1 MPQSIFTNKVRPMY
15 IWTVMFKSLDRYI
28 IKELTVPFL
37 IGIFILTFL
46 ILIQQLLRLMELI
59 VGKGVDLLS
68 VGQIFI
74 TLLPSFFLLSIP
86 MAVMLASVVTFDR
99 LSSDNEIIALKS
111 VGIGFFRLIQPVLIF
126 SILASLLTLSMG
138 MLAQPPGKGSFKTL
152 AVKIL
157 KKRINVGLEEGRF
170 NETFSRMMIYV
181 ESMPTFSEL
190 QGVFIID
197 RRNPEIPVMIV
208 AKRGT
213 LTTETNNGIFG
224 FNLYNGSLHR
234 RGRDSLGYQRMTFE
248 RYDLR
253 VDLSSVA
260 GRQDAMT
267 KKTSYSE
274 IKKQIEASKGKDI
287 KSLQLLS
294 AFYKHFAL
302 SLAALVFGI
311 IGVPL
316 GIIAGRLTRVGGFTV
331 GIAIIG
337 LYYLLT
343 TFGDYLI
350 SIRLAPP
357 IIGASFPHF
366 FLIPFCIY
374 LLNITANESFPN
386 FLQFSNK
393 RP

>member
-1 MPQSIFTNKVRPMY
+1 
-15 IWTVMFKSLDRYI
+15 MFKSLDRYI
-28 IKELTVPFL
+28 LKELTIPFL

-46 ILIQQLLRLMELI
+46 ILIQQLLRLMELVI
-59 VGKGVDLLS
+59 GKGVDLVS
-68 VGQIFI
+68 VGQIFL

-111 VGIGFFRLIQPVLIF
+111 LGVGFYRLVRPVLLF
-126 SILASLLTLSMG
+126 SFLASLLTLSMG
-138 MLAQPPGKGSFKTL
+138 MLAQPLGKGSFKSL

-170 NETFSRMMIYV
+170 NETFSKMMIYV
-181 ESMPTFSEL
+181 ESMPTFSEME
-190 QGVFIID
+190 GVFIID
-197 RRNPEIPVMIV
+197 RRNPEMPVMIV

-213 LTTETNNGIFG
+213 LTTDQENEVFG
-224 FNLYNGSLHR
+224 FHLHEGNLHR
-234 RGRDSLGYQRMTFE
+234 RGKDERDYQRMTFE

-253 VDLSSVA
+253 VDLSSFVDRKEVLA
-260 GRQDAMT
+260 KSPSFR
-267 KKTSYSE
+267 E
-274 IKKQIEASKGKDI
+274 IKKQIAASQGKDLQ
-287 KSLQLLS
+287 SLQLLS
-294 AFYKHFAL
+294 VFYKHFAL
-302 SLAALVFGI
+302 SFAALVFGI

-316 GIIAGRLTRVGGFTV
+316 GIISGRLTRVGGFTV

-366 FLIPFCIY
+366 FLVPFCLY
-374 LLNITANESFPN
+374 LLTITANESFPK

>member
-1 MPQSIFTNKVRPMY
+1 MY
-15 IWTVMFKSLDRYI
+15 ICTMLKALDRYI
-28 IKELTVPFL
+28 LKELIVPFL

-46 ILIQQLLRLMELI
+46 ILIQQLLRLMELVI
-59 VGKGVDLLS
+59 GKGVDLAS
-68 VGQIFI
+68 VGQIFLY
-74 TLLPSFFLLSIP
+74 LLPSFFLLSIP

-111 VGIGFFRLIQPVLIF
+111 VGVGFYRLVRPVLLF
-126 SILASLLTLSMG
+126 SLLASLLTLSMG
-138 MLAQPPGKGSFKTL
+138 MLAQPLGKGSFKSL

-157 KKRINVGLEEGRF
+157 KKRMNVGLEEGRF
-170 NETFSRMMIYV
+170 NETLSKMMIYV
-181 ESMPTFSEL
+181 ESMPTFSEME
-190 QGVFIID
+190 GVFIID

-208 AKRGT
+208 AKRGI
-213 LTTETNNGIFG
+213 LTTDPDNDAFG
-224 FNLYNGSLHR
+224 FHLHEGSLHR
-234 RGRDSLGYQRMTFE
+234 RGKNKLDYQRMTFE

-253 VDLSSVA
+253 VDLSSFI
-260 GRQDAMT
+260 GRQEALT
-267 KKTSYSE
+267 KEPSFSE
-274 IKKQIEASKGKDI
+274 IKKRIKDSQGKDL
-287 KSLQLLS
+287 KSLQRLS
-294 AFYKHFAL
+294 TFYKHFAL

-316 GIIAGRLTRVGGFTV
+316 GIISGRLTRVGGFTV

-343 TFGDYLI
+343 TFGDYLV

-357 IIGASFPHF
+357 IIGASFPHL
-366 FLIPFCIY
+366 FLIPFCLY
-374 LLNITANESFPN
+374 LLTMTANESFPK